1 MTMAAHITGVG
12 AYLPARVLTN
22 HDLERMVET
31 SDEWI
36 RTRTGIRERRIAAED
51 EHTSDLAAAAA
62 REALADA
69 GITVHDLDALIVA
82 TTTPDMI
89 FPSTASIV
97 QAKLGGAGFAAWD
110 VQAVCAGFV
119 YALAQADACIRAG
132 LFRRVLVVGAET
144 MSRIVNWKDRTT
156 CVLFGD
162 GAGAVV
168 LEGKNEPG
176 GLIASVLHCDGRYRE
191 LLMAPHG
198 KRENRPEHALDPDFS
213 VDSAGVAAIQMRG
226 NEVFRVAVTK
236 LGEVVQEILTKAGI
250 SADAVDWLVPH
261 QANVRIIRATAQRL
275 GLPMERVALT
285 IAEHGNT
292 SAASVPLALHA
303 LVRAGKVRPGQ
314 RLLFEAFASGFAWGA
329 NLVVWTKEQP

>member
-1 MTMAAHITGVG
+1 MTTAAHITGVG

-132 LFRRVLVVGAET
+132 LFRRVLVIGAET